1 MLARLGR
8 RQAEMVASFVPSAV
22 AFGGA
27 GFCGLL
33 YFTDWKV
40 FVTYIPF
47 YGGKFKE
54 EKTE

>member
-8 RQAEMVASFVPSAV
+8 RQAEMVASFVPSAI

-47 YGGKFKE
+47 YGGKFKDQ
-54 EKTE
+54 KTE